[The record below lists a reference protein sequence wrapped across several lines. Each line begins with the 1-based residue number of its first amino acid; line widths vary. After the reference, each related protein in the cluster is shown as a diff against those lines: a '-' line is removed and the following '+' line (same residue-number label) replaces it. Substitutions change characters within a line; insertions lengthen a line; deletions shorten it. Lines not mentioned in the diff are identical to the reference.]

1 MTNNADT
8 QPDLEK
14 QEDVKADRTR
24 RLLKWAIVLSVVALL
39 VIVGV
44 AIPMALKVLPEN
56 SSETSSAAASTNRG
70 VGGFDN
76 EEATEPTIP
85 PARPTPAEPGVPTA
99 SPTISTPPPTGRP
112 TRSAEPTDDNPS
124 SRPTFS
130 PTTLSPTQSPTPL
143 GSAVPTLSMVPTIAP
158 IDPNHA
164 FKLRL
169 FWQRGFYWQ
178 ESFQE
183 VWHCVECTKCN
194 EYGAVSSVLC
204 FDERSIYSIVFYGQL
219 LTAILSFL
227 LSITFIQ
234 SIQSYNLQGDGVEH
248 GCEEYPNGGS
258 AFCQEGDMFWIMG
271 CSSGH
276 GARFNVLENPGSGHQ
291 IRLDGTNLCMG
302 RGAPDAD
309 TGEWKR
315 RLMQAVKCNA
325 GDVNQLW
332 APFESLA
339 KFELRPLEHAGLTEE
354 DAECVSQLHHPKNE
368 EVISMH
374 GCKLSRIYETRYW
387 EEY

>member
-1 MTNNADT
+1 MSNNAET

-39 VIVGV
+39 AIVGV
-44 AIPMALKVLPEN
+44 AIPMALKVLPEK
-56 SSETSSAAASTNRG
+56 STTDTSSAAAANNDKEPTDG
-70 VGGFDN
+70 FGGETD
-76 EEATEPTIP
+76 ETPVETVEPTIP
-85 PARPTPAEPGVPTA
+85 PVRPTPAEPDAPTA
-99 SPTISTPPPTGRP
+99 EPSMATPVPTGRP

-124 SRPTFS
+124 SNPTFA
-130 PTTLSPTQSPTPL
+130 PTTLAPTQNPTPL
-143 GSAVPTLSMVPTIAP
+143 ASAVPTLSMAPTVAP

-183 VWHCVECTKCN
+183 VWHCVECTKCK
-194 EYGAVSSVLC
+194 EYGA
-204 FDERSIYSIVFYGQL
+204 
-219 LTAILSFL
+219 
-227 LSITFIQ
+227 
-234 SIQSYNLQGDGVEH
+234 GDGVEH
-248 GCEEYPNGGS
+248 GCEEYPNGS
-258 AFCQEGDMFWIMG
+258 SSFCQEGDMFWIMG
-271 CSSGH
+271 CESGM
-276 GARFNVLENPGSGHQ
+276 GARFNVVENPGSGHQ

-315 RLMQAVKCNA
+315 RLMQAVKCNNA
-325 GDVNQLW
+325 DVNQLW
-332 APFESLA
+332 APFEKLS
-339 KFELRPLEHAGLTEE
+339 KFELRPMEHAGRTEE

>member
-1 MTNNADT
+1 MTNNAET

-24 RLLKWAIVLSVVALL
+24 RLLKWAIVLSVIALL
-39 VIVGV
+39 AIVGV
-44 AIPMALKVLPEN
+44 AIPMALKVLPDN
-56 SSETSSAAASTNRG
+56 SSTSSSSAAANK
-70 VGGFDN
+70 
-76 EEATEPTIP
+76 
-85 PARPTPAEPGVPTA
+85 EPGNFSRRPVSQATMPPSRAPVTPGSPTAYPTVATA
-99 SPTISTPPPTGRP
+99 SPTGKP
-112 TRSAEPTDDNPS
+112 TRSLEPTDDSPS
-124 SRPTFS
+124 KSPTFA
-130 PTTLSPTQSPTPL
+130 PTTLEPTPSPTNL
-143 GSAVPTLSMVPTIAP
+143 ASAVPTSSIAPTVAP

-164 FKLRL
+164 FKMRL

-183 VWHCVECTKCN
+183 VWHCVECTKCT
-194 EYGAVSSVLC
+194 EYGA
-204 FDERSIYSIVFYGQL
+204 
-219 LTAILSFL
+219 
-227 LSITFIQ
+227 
-234 SIQSYNLQGDGVEH
+234 GDGWEH
-248 GCEEYPNGGS
+248 GCVEYPNGDS
-258 AFCQEGDMFWIMG
+258 SFCQEGDMFWIMG
-271 CSSGH
+271 CLEGQ

-291 IRLDGTNLCMG
+291 IRIDGTNLCMG

-315 RLMQAVKCNA
+315 RLMQAVKCNRE
-325 GDVNQLW
+325 DVNQLW
-332 APFESLA
+332 APFPSLS
-339 KFELRPLEHAGLTEE
+339 KFELRPLEHAGRSEE

>member
-1 MTNNADT
+1 MANNAEA

-24 RLLKWAIVLSVVALL
+24 RLLKWAIVLSVIALL
-39 VIVGV
+39 AIVGV

-56 SSETSSAAASTNRG
+56 STETSSSAASAANKEETD
-70 VGGFDN
+70 GFEN
-76 EEATEPTIP
+76 QVPAEPSIP
-85 PARPTPAEPGVPTA
+85 PARPTPAEPDAPTA
-99 SPTISTPPPTGRP
+99 SPTVSTRAPTGKP

-124 SRPTFS
+124 SMPTLS
-130 PTTLSPTQSPTPL
+130 PTTLSPTQNPTPL
-143 GSAVPTLSMVPTIAP
+143 ASMVPTLSISPTVAP
-158 IDPNHA
+158 IDPNHS

-194 EYGAVSSVLC
+194 EYGA
-204 FDERSIYSIVFYGQL
+204 
-219 LTAILSFL
+219 
-227 LSITFIQ
+227 
-234 SIQSYNLQGDGVEH
+234 GDGVEH
-248 GCEEYPNGGS
+248 GCVEYPTGDS
-258 AFCQEGDMFWIMG
+258 SYCQEGDMFWIMG
-271 CSSGH
+271 CRPGQ

-291 IRLDGTNLCMG
+291 VRLAGTNICMG

-315 RLMQAVKCNA
+315 RLMQAVKCDNKDA
-325 GDVNQLW
+325 NQLW
-332 APFESLA
+332 APFEKLS
-339 KFELRPLEHAGLTEE
+339 KFELRPFEHAGRTED
-354 DAECVSQLHHPKNE
+354 DAECVSQLHHPKNG

-387 EEY
+387 EEYD